1 MNKLLTG
8 FTLGLLVGVLFAPDK
23 GTETRKKIAEKG
35 NEIKDQVADLID
47 AVASRLESSADDID
61 DYVEEAFE
69 MLDMDK
75 PPIID
80 FTDSKVN

>member
-47 AVASRLESSADDID
+47 VVASRLESSADDID

-69 MLDMDK
+69 K
-75 PPIID
+75 G
-80 FTDSKVN
+80 